1 MRINYGVDNMIHPT
15 IAQALAPFTPPATT
29 VEELQAQINDL
40 KEEMGFYLEALTY
53 IYDGINNHDIYSVN
67 QVRGVCARVLP

>member
-1 MRINYGVDNMIHPT
+1 MHPT
-15 IAQALAPFTPPATT
+15 IVQALAPFAPPAPPAPT
-29 VEELQAQINDL
+29 VEELQTQINDL